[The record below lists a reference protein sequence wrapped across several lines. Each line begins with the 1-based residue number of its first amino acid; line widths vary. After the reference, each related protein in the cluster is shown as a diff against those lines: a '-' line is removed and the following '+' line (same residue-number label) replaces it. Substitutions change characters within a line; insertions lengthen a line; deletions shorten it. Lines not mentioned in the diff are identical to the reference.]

1 MNIHTRFVGAFDAII
16 LSLHA
21 ALMIALLLALLD
33 PTYDGGRSNAKLAQR
48 PAVASLHALEAGP
61 ADVSRQL

>member
-21 ALMIALLLALLD
+21 ALMVALLLALLD
-33 PTYDGGRSNAKLAQR
+33 PTYDGGRSNATPIQR
-48 PAVASLHALEAGP
+48 PAVAALYGVDADTAG
-61 ADVSRQL
+61 VSRHL